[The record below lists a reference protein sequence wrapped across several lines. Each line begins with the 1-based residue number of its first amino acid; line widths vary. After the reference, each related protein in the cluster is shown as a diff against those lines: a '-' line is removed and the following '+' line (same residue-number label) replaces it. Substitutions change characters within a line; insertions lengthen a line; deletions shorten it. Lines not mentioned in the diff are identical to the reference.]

1 MDETSIDCAPPP
13 PIQDGSLPCSDTTSN
28 GRAEYKC
35 KEGFLLVGSSTM
47 VCQSDGQ
54 TAKWSSLDDTDSAP
68 VCRCLLLF
76 VFWVEFLLRCAN
88 KI

>member
-1 MDETSIDCAPPP
+1 M
-13 PIQDGSLPCSDTTSN
+13 
-28 GRAEYKC
+28 C

-68 VCRCLLLF
+68 VCRCPLLL
-76 VFWVEFLLRCAN
+76 VFWVVLRCAN
-88 KI
+88 KIQWYSVSVCKCMLLFDVYCILN